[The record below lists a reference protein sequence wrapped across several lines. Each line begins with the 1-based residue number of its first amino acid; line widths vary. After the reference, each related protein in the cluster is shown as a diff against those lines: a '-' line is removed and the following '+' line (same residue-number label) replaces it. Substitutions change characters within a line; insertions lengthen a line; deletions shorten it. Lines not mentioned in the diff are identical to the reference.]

1 MVAPVSSPTGASAA
15 SSKSLAGFAQN
26 FDSFLTLLTAQLKNQ
41 DPLSPL
47 DATQFTTQLVQFT
60 GVEQAIHQNQSLE
73 TLISLQKDT
82 GVGSAVGYLG
92 KTVSANGDSITLTN
106 SAGIIVPVR
115 LIGEQHVIEDCG
127 RLVTPQDWLE
137 HLTPQPW
144 MNKPLKL
151 SRELDERP
159 T

>member
-1 MVAPVSSPTGASAA
+1 MATAYHHAVSSAKRFGGNPA
-15 SSKSLAGFAQN
+15 
-26 FDSFLTLLTAQLKNQ
+26 DY
-41 DPLSPL
+41 
-47 DATQFTTQLVQFT
+47 
-60 GVEQAIHQNQSLE
+60 QAIHDWFDATKATHGDFRHRALRHH
-73 TLISLQKDT
+73 TLGIFDAERLFGT
-82 GVGSAVGYLG
+82 
-92 KTVSANGDSITLTN
+92 TLTN